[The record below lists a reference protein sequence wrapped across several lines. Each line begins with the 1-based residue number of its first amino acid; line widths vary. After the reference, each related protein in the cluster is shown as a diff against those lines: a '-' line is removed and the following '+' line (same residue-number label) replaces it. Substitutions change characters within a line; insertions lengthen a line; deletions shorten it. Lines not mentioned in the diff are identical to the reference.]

1 MGTRREGRRFE
12 KKGKEEWREG
22 GVSGWGMG
30 GSAAG
35 GGRIVREREEKLE
48 RIANGTV

>member
-22 GVSGWGMG
+22 GVSGWGREDRPREG
-30 GSAAG
+30 GEIRKNCEWDG
-35 GGRIVREREEKLE
+35 VM
-48 RIANGTV
+48 